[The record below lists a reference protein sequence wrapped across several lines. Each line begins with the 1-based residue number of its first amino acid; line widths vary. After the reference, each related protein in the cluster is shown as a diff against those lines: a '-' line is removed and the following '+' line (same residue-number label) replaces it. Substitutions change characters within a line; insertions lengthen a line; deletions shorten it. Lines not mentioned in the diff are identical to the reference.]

1 MCFPDRCQNLYQIFA
16 DRCTEEVILR
26 QLSGIDGICFL
37 IDGELVTTINEAQD
51 IFNRPKRNISVTI
64 YLMQSKTSELFD
76 KGEILK
82 FGQGAVDLVTDHS
95 EFLQS
100 DFIIEK
106 AWHVPCSVV
115 IENTAVLDCLDCFFD
130 LFRRQYQSET
140 DISFS

>member
-37 IDGELVTTINEAQD
+37 IDGEPVTTINEAQD

-64 YLMQSKTSELFD
+64 YLMQSKTSESFD

-95 EFLQS
+95 ELPQS
-100 DFIIEK
+100 DFI
-106 AWHVPCSVV
+106 
-115 IENTAVLDCLDCFFD
+115 L
-130 LFRRQYQSET
+130 
-140 DISFS
+140 